1 MKPETAKRTA
11 LEWLEYEFVKLEST
25 VGVHSSMYHLIEKA
39 MVIEKEEM
47 CDFADYVINRAKDF
61 EAGDIDHREYEG
73 SIDEMFERRYREGG
87 TKLSPEE
94 ERFWKEVDELRKE
107 RDEKRNELLKTNEK

>member
-11 LEWLEYEFVKLEST
+11 LEWLECEFVKLEST

-61 EAGDIDHREYEG
+61 EDGLIENREYEG

-94 ERFWKEVDELRKE
+94 KRFWDEVDELRKE
-107 RDEKRNELLKTNEK
+107 RDEKIKETFNTNDK

>member
-39 MVIEKEEM
+39 MAVEKEEM

-87 TKLSPEE
+87 TKLSPEDK
-94 ERFWKEVDELRKE
+94 RFWDEVDELRKE
-107 RDEKRNELLKTNEK
+107 REQEYNETFKTSEK

>member
-1 MKPETAKRTA
+1 
-11 LEWLEYEFVKLEST
+11 
-25 VGVHSSMYHLIEKA
+25 
-39 MVIEKEEM
+39 M

-61 EAGDIDHREYEG
+61 EDGLIENREYEG

-94 ERFWKEVDELRKE
+94 KRFWDEVDELRKE
-107 RDEKRNELLKTNEK
+107 RDEKIKETFNTNEK

>member
-25 VGVHSSMYHLIEKA
+25 IGVHSSMYHLIEKA
-39 MVIEKEEM
+39 MVIEKGEM

-87 TKLSPEE
+87 TKLSPG

-107 RDEKRNELLKTNEK
+107 RDEKIKESFKTNEK